1 MMRVAQ
7 AVSAPA
13 FRGFAGL
20 VVLAAVLLGVDGR
33 PAQAWDVLGCD
44 LTQPPNRLKSCL
56 DNAINDRIN
65 QTQHGADQRLNDMS
79 TKVNDLQKRTA
90 DAEARAAQVRTDIEN
105 GPFFAKLQSE
115 RDVLAF
121 LRTPRAPQLLQCVG
135 GAGLGG
141 NSAVRFGANPAEFA
155 RGAVDAF
162 YATFKAEFAVLMS
175 DELARVRDPRS
186 GPLDINQVFDMVW
199 RKVKLV
205 AQRQPALRCVVD
217 YLDPEIPRIKAA
229 VEQAQRE
236 TEQRMRELFEQHVR
250 PLMMTAFVTGT
261 SFMMD
266 KAFEITVNKGP
277 ALLNMAAQGSFKPA
291 DTFLSELDGDAMNA
305 VARGV
310 VARYLLDPARIT
322 AAADR
327 VHDLAVA
334 LPNPAQRPAAL
345 TAANAALDA
354 SFQPSA
360 TLYIDVGMEL
370 FRYVGKKWIE
380 SDSGG
385 TKYIPAGGTFIV
397 DQAIKSVESAIK
409 GGRMEGTSLCGFGDV
424 PATSICTYLLQAVE
438 YGWDWVGRPVLK
450 WAVVQGIEQMFS
462 ASVDYT
468 TARLKATA
476 GVPIDAQAA
485 AARQRGGP
493 LVIAMDQLQTAI
505 VIGYADDYVRD
516 TRNAIEKYNRSVRE
530 LANLAGR

>member
-1 MMRVAQ
+1 MARS
-7 AVSAPA
+7 VSVI
-13 FRGFAGL
+13 R
-20 VVLAAVLLGVDGR
+20 VLAAFAVCATVLLGVDSR
-33 PAQAWDVLGCD
+33 EAQAWDVLGCD
-44 LTQPPNRLKSCL
+44 LVQSPHSLKSCL
-56 DNAINDRIN
+56 DGAIAN
-65 QTQHGADQRLNDMS
+65 RLNRLQSEMDQKYAALNS
-79 TKVNDLQKRTA
+79 KVNDLQRRAT
-90 DAEARAAQVRTDIEN
+90 DAEARAAQIRTDIEN

-115 RDVLAF
+115 RDILLF

-141 NSAVRFGANPAEFA
+141 NSAVRFSANPAEFA
-155 RGAVDAF
+155 HGILDSF
-162 YATFKAEFAVLMS
+162 YATFKAEFAMLMS
-175 DELARVRDPRS
+175 EELARVRDPRA

-205 AQRQPALRCVVD
+205 AQKQPALRCVVD
-217 YLDPEIPRIKAA
+217 YMDPEIPRIKAA
-229 VEQAQRE
+229 VEQGQRE

-266 KAFEITVNKGP
+266 KAFEKTVDKGP
-277 ALLNMAAQGSFKPA
+277 ALLNMAAQASFKPA
-291 DTFLSELDGDAMNA
+291 DTFLSGLDGDAMNA

-310 VARYLLDPARIT
+310 VARYLLDPARIST
-322 AAADR
+322 AADR

-334 LPNPAQRPAAL
+334 LPNPSQRPGAL
-345 TAANAALDA
+345 AAANSALDA
-354 SFQPSA
+354 SFQPTA
-360 TLYIDVGMEL
+360 LLYIDVGMEL
-370 FRYVGKKWIE
+370 FRYVGTKWIE

-385 TKYIPAGGTFIV
+385 TKYIPAGGAFIV

-409 GGRMEGTSLCGFGDV
+409 GARMEGTSLCGFGDV
-424 PATSICTYLLQAVE
+424 PATSICTYLLQAIE

-450 WAVVQGIEQMFS
+450 WAIVQGIEQMFN

-476 GVPIDAQAA
+476 GAQIDARAA

-493 LVIAMDQLQTAI
+493 MVLLMDQLQTAI
-505 VIGYADDYVRD
+505 VVGYADDYVRD
-516 TRNAIEKYNRSVRE
+516 TRNALEKYYRSVRE